1 MKPSIYLVADNLPGK
16 LYIMPK
22 PSGEWLKED
31 VEHYG
36 LIGIDMIISM
46 LERDEASELMLER
59 QGEVCK
65 EQRLAFTQFPIVDR
79 GLPEIEPFRN
89 LVVNIIDNLKNGKN
103 IAVHCRAGIG
113 RSGIVVCSA
122 LLGFGYSPTDAM
134 KLTRQARG
142 VEVPDTEQQREF
154 IGQMASVLSGT
165 S

>member
-31 VEHYG
+31 VEYYG

-59 QGEVCK
+59 QGEICK
-65 EQRLAFTQFPIVDR
+65 QGRLAFTQFPIVDR
-79 GLPEIEPFRN
+79 GLPEIVPFTS
-89 LVVNIIDNLKNGKN
+89 LILQIIDDLKNGTN

-113 RSGIVVCSA
+113 RSGIAVCSA

-134 KLTRQARG
+134 KLTSEARG
-142 VEVPDTEQQREF
+142 VEVPDTEQQRNF
-154 IGQMASVLSGT
+154 IGQMVTVLNGT

>member
-31 VEHYG
+31 VEHYD

-59 QGEVCK
+59 QREVCK

-79 GLPEIEPFRN
+79 GLPEIEPFTS
-89 LVVNIIDNLKNGKN
+89 LVLKTIDNLKSGKN

-113 RSGIVVCSA
+113 RSGIAVCSA

-134 KLTRQARG
+134 KLTSEARG
-142 VEVPDTEQQREF
+142 VDVPDTEKQREF
-154 IGQMASVLSGT
+154 IGQMATVLSGT
-165 S
+165 I